1 VSGAAE
7 VRELHRQIRVWRRGR
22 ADTRLVDAISDAY
35 ITLFATVMLSSMA
48 VNVVLNVRTVA
59 TGQCTS
65 PACEHARGTLP
76 FLFGLGVLAA
86 CLATAR
92 LLGPLLVS
100 PAVGS
105 WLVPTPLDR
114 AALLRPR
121 LLGTA
126 LVAAL
131 TGGVAV
137 SGAAALGGLAPG
149 AVLAMAGTVAA
160 LCLLVVGTATVAQS
174 RGTRGLAAAVWLLG
188 GGVWV
193 GLVLVSRDLV
203 LVPASD
209 LRFTAGWTVAVVVS
223 TVLGLL
229 AMLGAVRCL
238 PALERARLTP
248 GGTLLPG
255 ISGALSS
262 LDFALLYD
270 ILVARQW
277 LARSTVRT
285 VRGRGRGPM
294 TLVWRDVVRLRRS
307 PRPVAVLAAALVAP
321 YLAATVGFGRVV
333 LLVATTTGFL
343 AGLALFSA
351 VRVVSR
357 TPSLVRCFPSPGWQV
372 RLACVSVP
380 GTVLL
385 VWGLANVPVLLN
397 LGLALPDALTCG
409 VALGFASAV
418 SVVRWMTGKVP
429 DYRLPLV
436 TSPMGA
442 VPTSLYFSVARGF
455 DVLLLLSTPLLIS
468 PTTAGAEWTVLI
480 GAGVLSLLLAR
491 D

>member
-1 VSGAAE
+1 
-7 VRELHRQIRVWRRGR
+7 
-22 ADTRLVDAISDAY
+22 
-35 ITLFATVMLSSMA
+35 
-48 VNVVLNVRTVA
+48 
-59 TGQCTS
+59 
-65 PACEHARGTLP
+65 
-76 FLFGLGVLAA
+76 
-86 CLATAR
+86 
-92 LLGPLLVS
+92 
-100 PAVGS
+100 
-105 WLVPTPLDR
+105 
-114 AALLRPR
+114 
-121 LLGTA
+121 
-126 LVAAL
+126 
-131 TGGVAV
+131 
-137 SGAAALGGLAPG
+137 
-149 AVLAMAGTVAA
+149 
-160 LCLLVVGTATVAQS
+160 
-174 RGTRGLAAAVWLLG
+174 
-188 GGVWV
+188 
-193 GLVLVSRDLV
+193 
-203 LVPASD
+203 
-209 LRFTAGWTVAVVVS
+209 
-223 TVLGLL
+223 
-229 AMLGAVRCL
+229 
-238 PALERARLTP
+238 
-248 GGTLLPG
+248 
-255 ISGALSS
+255 
-262 LDFALLYD
+262 
-270 ILVARQW
+270 
-277 LARSTVRT
+277 
-285 VRGRGRGPM
+285 
-294 TLVWRDVVRLRRS
+294 
-307 PRPVAVLAAALVAP
+307 VLAAALVAP

-480 GAGVLSLLLAR
+480 GAGVLGLLLAR